1 MPWIIFICITASG
14 LIILLFFY
22 AFVYETTNFG
32 LSEVNIL
39 ISDARP
45 DGRPGDSISAGSQP
59 LPDNKR
65 PGDLLQRAYNGKSH
79 EPAGEPVLTI
89 LHLSDF
95 HLRRNF
101 KGKKL
106 FEFVKSLSRLE
117 PDFIFITGDL
127 LGSNNSMDSL
137 IEMLAPLRAKLARYA
152 VLGVHDHYDKAF
164 VEFVKNMFKRKREY
178 KKENDIPY
186 LVKRLKNIGIE
197 VLMNEG
203 RSFRPGGSR
212 RGIDSI
218 EIIGLDDPVINKIDI
233 DRAFSGNTLEHSYYR
248 DLHLQDKSSY
258 RRIYKDVFNPN
269 KEKVHRINKK
279 GKLRIGLIH
288 TPDNDSIISLAGR
301 NIDIL
306 FCGHTHGGQVR
317 LPLIGAIVSGCKI
330 KVKFAS
336 GLFYFKNMVLYVTR
350 GLGEGKYSPFRFYC
364 PPEASLVK
372 IYKVN

>member
-1 MPWIIFICITASG
+1 MPWIIFICIAASG

-22 AFVYETTNFG
+22 AFVYETANFR
-32 LSEVNIL
+32 LSEVNIF
-39 ISDARP
+39 IS
-45 DGRPGDSISAGSQP
+45 DGRPGGSISAESQP
-59 LPDNKR
+59 LPDNKQ
-65 PGDLLQRAYNGKSH
+65 PENLSQKAYNGKSH

-95 HLRRNF
+95 HLRRNY

-106 FEFVKSLSRLE
+106 FEFVKGLSRLE
-117 PDFIFITGDL
+117 PDFIFITDDL
-127 LGSNNSMDSL
+127 LGSNNSMGSL

-178 KKENDIPY
+178 EKENDIPY

-197 VLMNEG
+197 VLINES
-203 RSFRPGGSR
+203 RLLKPGGSR

-218 EIIGLDDPVINKIDI
+218 KIIGLDDPVINKIDI
-233 DRAFSGNTLEHSYYR
+233 DKAFSGNMPEYSDCR

-258 RRIYKDVFNPN
+258 KRIYKDVFNLN
-269 KEKVHRINKK
+269 KEKVHRINER
-279 GKLRIGLIH
+279 GRLRIALIH
-288 TPDNDSIISLAGR
+288 TPDSDSIISLAGR
-301 NIDIL
+301 KTDII

-330 KVKFAS
+330 KAKFAS
-336 GLFYFKNMVLYVTR
+336 GLFYFKNMVLYVTK

-372 IYKVN
+372 IYKIN